1 MKKIVIITFL
11 LLLSNPTFTQSLMIY
26 KTDQTSLSFDLSE
39 IDSITISVTSLT
51 KPLTVSNWECNPT
64 GFSIENTENVAGAM
78 EEVTEGLKIYGGGDQ
93 INQSVHLASIADNPV
108 MQKTIYLK
116 WKAQNDGDFMNVAV
130 NFYADTSNWSDAYRM
145 MNLNTDSSSDGS
157 EVISSGTWYFTR
169 IAIES
174 NTIVSVTAAENYAD
188 KGGKIIQE
196 LSSTI
201 SEPLKTF
208 AFEINANKKSFAVL
222 GEVRIE

>member
-1 MKKIVIITFL
+1 
-11 LLLSNPTFTQSLMIY
+11 
-26 KTDQTSLSFDLSE
+26 
-39 IDSITISVTSLT
+39 
-51 KPLTVSNWECNPT
+51 
-64 GFSIENTENVAGAM
+64 
-78 EEVTEGLKIYGGGDQ
+78 
-93 INQSVHLASIADNPV
+93 
-108 MQKTIYLK
+108 
-116 WKAQNDGDFMNVAV
+116 VAV

>member
-1 MKKIVIITFL
+1 MKKIVFTTFL
-11 LLLSNPTFTQSLMIY
+11 LLSSNLAFTQSLMIY
-26 KTDQTSLSFDLSE
+26 KTDQTSLSFDLSV
-39 IDSITISVTSLT
+39 IDSITISVTSLA
-51 KPLTVSNWECNPT
+51 KALTVSNWECSAT
-64 GFSIENTENVAGAM
+64 GSSVENTGAVTGAL

-93 INQSVHLASIADNPV
+93 INQSVHLTSIADNPV

-116 WKAQNDGDFMNVAV
+116 WKAQDNGDFITVGV
-130 NFYADTSNWSDAYRM
+130 NLYADTSNWSDAYRM
-145 MNLNTDSSSDGS
+145 VNLTTGYSSDGS

-174 NTIVSVTAAENYAD
+174 NTIVSVTAAENYDD
-188 KGGKIIQE
+188 KGGRTIQE

-208 AFEINANKKSFAVL
+208 AFGINADKKSFAVL

>member
-1 MKKIVIITFL
+1 MKKIVFTTFL
-11 LLLSNPTFTQSLMIY
+11 LLSSNLAFTQSFMIY
-26 KTDQTSLSFDLSE
+26 KTDQTSLSFDLSV
-39 IDSITISVTSLT
+39 IDSITISVTSLA
-51 KPLTVSNWECNPT
+51 KALTVSNWECNTT
-64 GFSIENTENVAGAM
+64 GSSVENTEAVTGAM
-78 EEVTEGLKIYGGGDQ
+78 EEVAEGLKIYGGGDQ

-116 WKAQNDGDFMNVAV
+116 WKAQDNGDFMAV
-130 NFYADTSNWSDAYRM
+130 VVNLYADTSNWSDAYRM
-145 MNLNTDSSSDGS
+145 VNLTTDYSSDGS

-174 NTIVSVTAAENYAD
+174 NTIVSVTAAENYD
-188 KGGKIIQE
+188 DEDGTIIQE

-208 AFEINANKKSFAVL
+208 AFGINADKKSYAVL

>member
-1 MKKIVIITFL
+1 LTFRQ
-11 LLLSNPTFTQSLMIY
+11 STDNISTNPS
-26 KTDQTSLSFDLSE
+26 
-39 IDSITISVTSLT
+39 
-51 KPLTVSNWECNPT
+51 PGAAVSNWECNPT

-188 KGGKIIQE
+188 KGEKLFRNYQA
-196 LSSTI
+196 LYPS
-201 SEPLKTF
+201 
-208 AFEINANKKSFAVL
+208 
-222 GEVRIE
+222 R